1 MKVNTVAVFAALLN
15 SVSVTAA
22 FFTYD
27 DCDET
32 CKKEFVSC
40 TISEETKRYFLCHC
54 IKSELACE
62 LQATPV
68 VVCLRPGGAPPLGGA
83 KIWNDFENRNA
94 STTTVRPQP
103 QPQPAVR
110 KIWRNLLTSCAVM
123 TALFALIGLSFFIRR
138 RFRRRQ
144 YEEIRNPDSPYHET
158 IESLES

>member
-40 TISEETKRYFLCHC
+40 TMSEETKRYFLCHC

-68 VVCLRPGGAPPLGGA
+68 VVCLRPGGAPPLGG
-83 KIWNDFENRNA
+83 
-94 STTTVRPQP
+94 
-103 QPQPAVR
+103 
-110 KIWRNLLTSCAVM
+110 
-123 TALFALIGLSFFIRR
+123 RR
-138 RFRRRQ
+138 R
-144 YEEIRNPDSPYHET
+144 EN
-158 IESLES
+158 LE